1 VGFEFSRG
9 HGRQTLSA
17 DSEVRIRIA
26 GITIAATG
34 LSEAWAWTDKER
46 FGACLSDETP
56 DVLVRVHVGAPPEAM
71 SLGELVHSV
80 VGLRNVYLDGHTWAF
95 EFCPDDRDVYPQRPP
110 HQTLVF
116 DRRFTS
122 GDLYV
127 AIDPR
132 LEQPMLSFGVF
143 LSELLA
149 GMFHLHGGMMI
160 HACGLSDSGR
170 GLVFAG
176 SSGAGKSTMAGLWER
191 RAGANVL
198 NDDRLILRK
207 NGGRWWA
214 YSVPGV
220 GRPQRAP
227 SQGVAV
233 AAMFLLSHGH
243 ENAAERKGMS
253 NAASSLL
260 PHVALPTYDTLAIGR
275 VLELLEELLKEVP
288 LFELGFVPDETAVDY
303 VRGIVR
309 PGDGVVQ
316 FA

>member
-1 VGFEFSRG
+1 VVPG
-9 HGRQTLSA
+9 LA
-17 DSEVRIRIA
+17 EVDIRIA
-26 GITIAATG
+26 DITFSLIG
-34 LSEAWAWTDKER
+34 LANTWAWPDGEC
-46 FGACLSDETP
+46 FETSPSGESP
-56 DVLVRVHVGAPPEAM
+56 DVVLRVHAGLPCRRM
-71 SLGELVHSV
+71 TDGDLVQSV
-80 VGLRNVYLDGHTWAF
+80 EGLRNIYVGEDEWAF
-95 EFCPDDRDVYPQRPP
+95 EFCPHDRDAYPRRPP
-110 HQTLVF
+110 RQILVF

-122 GDLYV
+122 GDLYLS
-127 AIDPR
+127 IDTYS
-132 LEQPMLSFGVF
+132 EQPTLVLRLFI
-143 LSELLA
+143 SELLTA
-149 GMFHLHGGMMI
+149 MLPFHRGMMI

-176 SSGAGKSTMAGLWER
+176 SSGAGKSTMAGLWQR
-191 RAGANVL
+191 HAGANVL

-260 PHVALPTYDTLAIGR
+260 PHVTLPTYDTLAIGR

-309 PGDGVVQ
+309 PGDGVAQ